1 MTVMHNEGFRTFNNI
16 QRHFEL
22 EVEYIKMSHTIVF
35 VAQAR

>member
-1 MTVMHNEGFRTFNNI
+1 MMLMHNEGFRIFNNI

-22 EVEYIKMSHTIVF
+22 EVEYIKMSHTTFF